1 MAQAMSIDKLRDQI
15 NAYPAGMIDG
25 APPGTQPKA
34 YAIADRICKYC
45 EENKLASPYGTV
57 FDPFHFN
64 IQVSCAWS
72 SDTAREY
79 FETHIRTVAQVQ
91 DAEANGKGEDS
102 VWEKPGTL
110 AFQLA
115 AAALLSSKFIVSR
128 LADSQL
134 QLYQVHD
141 WQTRE
146 VAAVT
151 GKADDV
157 NVVIARAVV
166 DTLEQAGVAV
176 TGEKLAL
183 MRMAFLSKA
192 KLQPQPQLLGQ
203 PDDDDWCVCRARIR
217 PDAAVGFPLIQQFL
231 DRLNDARAFSA
242 WWWGVF
248 SGLNR
253 GRQMVYLWDKRGEGA
268 KSVILKMLGSLF
280 GDRIY
285 ASFPTSVS
293 LADGFTSSAF
303 VNKKLVIIGDCKD
316 LYILHRGVLKE
327 LSGDD
332 LSWVNAKYQQ
342 PYSTHFECRVV
353 VASNHAPFILNQQ
366 HNTSRTLFL
375 TVSPL
380 NIPDE
385 QRDVD
390 YGRKCALELPGFL
403 AFAKECYE
411 ELCPNH
417 YAIRVNDAVREATE
431 LRIAHC
437 ELAHAECFAEHFVA
451 DADAVL
457 TSKDW
462 NRKIKELKL
471 PLHQANDLLDW
482 IKAMHPNHI
491 ERLGSRGAWE
501 LEGVTV
507 RGQRPTNIMAGS
519 I

>member
-1 MAQAMSIDKLRDQI
+1 M
-15 NAYPAGMIDG
+15 
-25 APPGTQPKA
+25 
-34 YAIADRICKYC
+34 
-45 EENKLASPYGTV
+45 
-57 FDPFHFN
+57 
-64 IQVSCAWS
+64 
-72 SDTAREY
+72 
-79 FETHIRTVAQVQ
+79 Q

-166 DTLEQAGVAV
+166 DTLEQDGVAV

-203 PDDDDWCVCRARIR
+203 PDDDDWCVYRARIR
-217 PDAAVGFPLIQQFL
+217 PDASVAFPLIQQFL

-248 SGLNR
+248 SGLNH

-316 LYILHRGVLKE
+316 
-327 LSGDD
+327 S
-332 LSWVNAKYQQ
+332 A
-342 PYSTHFECRVV
+342 
-353 VASNHAPFILNQQ
+353 
-366 HNTSRTLFL
+366 TS
-375 TVSPL
+375 
-380 NIPDE
+380 
-385 QRDVD
+385 
-390 YGRKCALELPGFL
+390 C
-403 AFAKECYE
+403 
-411 ELCPNH
+411 
-417 YAIRVNDAVREATE
+417 
-431 LRIAHC
+431 IAAC
-437 ELAHAECFAEHFVA
+437 
-451 DADAVL
+451 
-457 TSKDW
+457 
-462 NRKIKELKL
+462 
-471 PLHQANDLLDW
+471 
-482 IKAMHPNHI
+482 
-491 ERLGSRGAWE
+491 
-501 LEGVTV
+501 
-507 RGQRPTNIMAGS
+507 
-519 I
+519 

>member
-141 WQTRE
+141 WQARE

-166 DTLEQAGVAV
+166 DTLEQA
-176 TGEKLAL
+176 
-183 MRMAFLSKA
+183 R
-192 KLQPQPQLLGQ
+192 
-203 PDDDDWCVCRARIR
+203 R
-217 PDAAVGFPLIQQFL
+217 
-231 DRLNDARAFSA
+231 
-242 WWWGVF
+242 
-248 SGLNR
+248 R
-253 GRQMVYLWDKRGEGA
+253 G
-268 KSVILKMLGSLF
+268 
-280 GDRIY
+280 
-285 ASFPTSVS
+285 
-293 LADGFTSSAF
+293 
-303 VNKKLVIIGDCKD
+303 
-316 LYILHRGVLKE
+316 HR
-327 LSGDD
+327 
-332 LSWVNAKYQQ
+332 
-342 PYSTHFECRVV
+342 
-353 VASNHAPFILNQQ
+353 
-366 HNTSRTLFL
+366 
-375 TVSPL
+375 
-380 NIPDE
+380 
-385 QRDVD
+385 
-390 YGRKCALELPGFL
+390 
-403 AFAKECYE
+403 
-411 ELCPNH
+411 
-417 YAIRVNDAVREATE
+417 REA
-431 LRIAHC
+431 RVDAHGVPVQGQAAAAAAIA
-437 ELAHAECFAEHFVA
+437 
-451 DADAVL
+451 
-457 TSKDW
+457 
-462 NRKIKELKL
+462 
-471 PLHQANDLLDW
+471 
-482 IKAMHPNHI
+482 
-491 ERLGSRGAWE
+491 
-501 LEGVTV
+501 
-507 RGQRPTNIMAGS
+507 RPAGRR
-519 I
+519 